1 MKRLVWLDVAKG
13 IGILWIVYFHFFTT
27 WRSAPSPLS
36 DQFLAEVA
44 AGVPGGWGTF
54 PSALET
60 LAKTLWYGVTGL
72 GFHAVGLFIIV
83 SGWSLAA
90 TTARKAEKGPI
101 AWGEWYWS
109 RFIRLY
115 PMYWVAHLVY
125 LVSPMV
131 ARLEPVD
138 GRFLWSLAGLRMVN
152 IEMTFMYVNAAW
164 WYFAMLIQL
173 YLLFPLFF
181 LALRKLGPWTFLA
194 LAFAVGFGTRWIQLD
209 VLQSVGSWILGGFAL
224 SRLPEFA
231 LGMVLGW
238 WHLRAP
244 EGVERGL
251 RNGGWLG
258 VGLAL
263 YAVWFVFRGI
273 PYIFTDF
280 LTGTACFFAVCGV
293 SGMIERWA
301 GVAKW
306 LATVGAFSY
315 GLYLLHQPYV
325 IWLGLRIHDEPWWRF
340 LLCVAIVWVVIG
352 AWGMFLE
359 KQTNRLVDWLAGTK
373 KPTAKPAVAAG

>member
-27 WRSAPSPLS
+27 WLSAPSPLS
-36 DQFLAEVA
+36 DNFLTEVVA
-44 AGVPGGWGTF
+44 DVPGGWGTL
-54 PSALET
+54 PSALVV

-90 TTARKAEKGPI
+90 TTARKAEKGSI

-173 YLLFPLFF
+173 YLLFPLLF
-181 LALRKLGPWTFLA
+181 LALRKIGPWAFLG
-194 LAFAVGFGTRWIQLD
+194 LAFVTGFGTRWVQLD
-209 VLQSVGSWILGGFAL
+209 VLQSVGAWTLGGFAL

-231 LGMVLGW
+231 LGMALGW
-238 WHLRAP
+238 WHLREP
-244 EGVERGL
+244 DRIERGL
-251 RNGGWLG
+251 RSGGWLG
-258 VGLAL
+258 LGLAL
-263 YAVWFVFRGI
+263 YALWFFVRAI
-273 PYIFTDF
+273 PYIYVDF
-280 LTGTACFFAVCGV
+280 LTGAACFFAVCGI
-293 SGMIERWA
+293 SGMIERWEPL
-301 GVAKW
+301 AKW

-325 IWLGLRIHDEPWWRF
+325 IWIGLRIRDEPWWRF
-340 LLCVAIVWVVIG
+340 LLCVVAVWVVIG

-359 KQTNRLVDWLAGTK
+359 KRVNLLVDRLTGGK
-373 KPTAKPAVAAG
+373 KPTAKPAVAVG